1 MQDGLV
7 LVMYKE
13 YIMDKEVK
21 SIVMSVRR
29 KAVALNGLIREH
41 DALMEACHLHFD
53 GHRLHDAL
61 DRLDKKLDRE
71 HKAWLDAR
79 TMVGENLG
87 VYDYMEA
94 YPSLYYPIKHYGPY
108 LRATRAKA

>member
-1 MQDGLV
+1 
-7 LVMYKE
+7 
-13 YIMDKEVK
+13 MDKEVK

-71 HKAWLDAR
+71 HNAWLDAR
-79 TMVGENLG
+79 T
-87 VYDYMEA
+87 A